1 MNSLRA
7 VMAAG
12 SGAGAAMGDAVVV
25 EAARARAERNVV
37 RNCIVERY

>member
-12 SGAGAAMGDAVVV
+12 LGAGAAMGDAVVV